1 MFHSLFSLLDWLNNI
16 HIILRIKIHFSKS
29 HALHNFN
36 CINPNT
42 QGFNGHLHT
51 CSFWSNRMLIGVGI
65 SFRWSLD
72 NQMRIICQDL
82 YYEEANSP
90 GASMAFQSITRCVA
104 HILIAHL
111 CLGEITIYEC
121 PLWFKCQWEKYCSS
135 IWNWK
140 GKTSASASWIS
151 FMTFIMK
158 WHSDMTCFFKVYKLL
173 IRS

>member
-1 MFHSLFSLLDWLNNI
+1 M
-16 HIILRIKIHFSKS
+16 
-29 HALHNFN
+29 HNLN

-42 QGFNGHLHT
+42 QGFIRHLHT
-51 CSFWSNRMLIGVGI
+51 CSVWSNRMLIGVGI

-82 YYEEANSP
+82 CYEEANSP

-140 GKTSASASWIS
+140 GKTSASSSWIS